1 MRPEICVTVIPRQRP
16 FEMLKGQD
24 TASCLQGARSA
35 AASGTRVVGV
45 KVQAGALGSKVGLG
59 NAEFDLI
66 FHIFELGNSC
76 GEKEERKQLR
86 EEEEGVKLPST
97 EREK

>member
-1 MRPEICVTVIPRQRP
+1 
-16 FEMLKGQD
+16 MLKGQD
-24 TASCLQGARSA
+24 AFLPAGGAVCGGIWDSCGGRQGR
-35 AASGTRVVGV
+35 R
-45 KVQAGALGSKVGLG
+45 KYRALGSRDGLG

-86 EEEEGVKLPST
+86 EEEEGVKLLYRMRGEVAIP
-97 EREK
+97 RQ